1 MTRPGPCKLPQGHLI
16 FLQSA
21 RNNPRRLAEC
31 LFMTLLSCRCV
42 WAWSIPLTPDSQ
54 NRLFG
59 RMVSNRIPHV
69 PARLV
74 VIQILDPPGTPKGDT
89 PKENDSDLDYTILR
103 LSLAL
108 ARGLL
113 RPGITNQTCLN
124 LNLVLVLTLA
134 LALALLGMQCFYS
147 AENAEGSGTRRFDP
161 VAAVDRVAG
170 VVCSA
175 TVESNQ
181 NLISCQRFHC
191 FTFRSS
197 SLGDNKKTM
206 T

>member
-1 MTRPGPCKLPQGHLI
+1 
-16 FLQSA
+16 
-21 RNNPRRLAEC
+21 
-31 LFMTLLSCRCV
+31 
-42 WAWSIPLTPDSQ
+42 
-54 NRLFG
+54 
-59 RMVSNRIPHV
+59 MVSNRIPHV

-147 AENAEGSGTRRFDP
+147 AEDAEGSGTRRFDP
-161 VAAVDRVAG
+161 VAAVDLVAG

-175 TVESNQ
+175 TVEPESD
-181 NLISCQRFHC
+181 FVP
-191 FTFRSS
+191 TV
-197 SLGDNKKTM
+197 SLLHFPQQFPRRQQKDHGRTKLTQHVYGRKG
-206 T
+206 